1 MINIINRTDSAEGVT
16 SDQSNVFRW
25 WTPEFI
31 IKQFDHFAESGVT
44 NVKIA
49 DELFVL
55 NPNHF
60 LKICDLIIERGYSF
74 NIWAYSR
81 VDTCKPKYLETLK
94 KAGVNWLGLG
104 IENPN
109 NDHRRVIHKEGFQE
123 ISVLSQIQ
131 SIREAGINV
140 GGNYIFG
147 LPFDTLESMED
158 TLNFAIE
165 NPTEMA
171 NFYCAM
177 AYPGSPL
184 YAQAKREGYSLP
196 SNYAGY
202 SQHSYETLNLRNKH
216 LTAAEILRF
225 RDSAW
230 NAYHASPKY
239 LNMMRDRFREK
250 AFAELNS
257 TKKIQLRR
265 RIVEELE
272 A

>member
-1 MINIINRTDSAEGVT
+1 M
-16 SDQSNVFRW
+16 
-25 WTPEFI
+25 
-31 IKQFDHFAESGVT
+31 
-44 NVKIA
+44 
-49 DELFVL
+49 
-55 NPNHF
+55 
-60 LKICDLIIERGYSF
+60 KICDLIIERGYSF

-81 VDTCKPKYLETLK
+81 VDTCKPKYLETL

-196 SNYAGY
+196 LNYAGY
-202 SQHSYETLNLRNKH
+202 SQHSCTDAKFKEQTPY
-216 LTAAEILRF
+216 
-225 RDSAW
+225 S
-230 NAYHASPKY
+230 S
-239 LNMMRDRFREK
+239 
-250 AFAELNS
+250 
-257 TKKIQLRR
+257 
-265 RIVEELE
+265 
-272 A
+272 